1 MEGTLGMGALAV
13 VLEREL
19 RLLELPRGRLRS
31 FPSSEKAKKTSF
43 LWSLKIIKLRRQG
56 GAWLRDCL

>member
-1 MEGTLGMGALAV
+1 MECTLGVGALAV

-31 FPSSEKAKKTSF
+31 FPFLRKGEKDLFPLEPQDRKAKKTGR
-43 LWSLKIIKLRRQG
+43 SL
-56 GAWLRDCL
+56 A